1 MGQARWA
8 PAWPPVVFAA
18 LLLATAALLL
28 RERLGAWGPGNLL
41 FTPAAQ
47 RDPRCRH
54 WAAVDRLGGCVAWDG
69 ASGLLAAELLAPEG
83 SRTVP
88 VAILDPQA
96 PEVCGRGRLGAGT
109 SWACLGPCTGR
120 RPQLFACCEALP
132 HSGWIAKLA

>member
-1 MGQARWA
+1 M
-8 PAWPPVVFAA
+8 AA
-18 LLLATAALLL
+18 GGGAAATAAA
-28 RERLGAWGPGNLL
+28 EAGTIRLQLAGG
-41 FTPAAQ
+41 Q
-47 RDPRCRH
+47 
-54 WAAVDRLGGCVAWDG
+54 RLGGCVAWDG